1 MNDQEFTMVDKALD
15 SDMTHLD
22 TKLFK
27 LAAMLD
33 TTIRFH
39 AGSIDTDEMEQNYLS
54 VWLKK
59 ERDPLLVTILA
70 TITGARDPSA
80 EDGTEETQA
89 DAA

>member
-27 LAAMLD
+27 LAGMLD

-39 AGSIDTDEMEQNYLS
+39 ADSIDTDEMDQNYLS

-70 TITGARDPSA
+70 TITGARDPND
-80 EDGTEETQA
+80 EDGAGETQA